1 VTAGFQ
7 CWPWMLCHGVMRVA
21 LHIRRLR
28 HGDIRDLR
36 NIGPFDAVL
45 IWFCY
50 SAITATSDSEGS
62 VRFDLPAQ
70 PIDATQALNLSSGV
84 SNCKVSR
91 GRSLSWRAEV
101 FVASSHDP
109 FHAVPYGPHELA
121 RVFMAPGSNFTLTG
135 GWVIGASF
143 LISSRATARAA
154 SAAAFNTTMASSL
167 LRDLGSLQV
176 HQKHF
181 LDRAIYTGNLLCY
194 WSDFRRLRIPLRLNW
209 CKKPRLCR
217 PSANRCWE
225 SSWMDGD
232 NRRAKS
238 EYEASRMS
246 VANKASKS
254 GASPAKSSSKKRT
267 SSEPDDF
274 ISVARRLGADE
285 DKTRFENMLGKIAAP
300 TRSENPPL
308 ASAGKAQSRKR
319 KTRSNR
325 LA

>member
-1 VTAGFQ
+1 
-7 CWPWMLCHGVMRVA
+7 
-21 LHIRRLR
+21 
-28 HGDIRDLR
+28 
-36 NIGPFDAVL
+36 
-45 IWFCY
+45 
-50 SAITATSDSEGS
+50 
-62 VRFDLPAQ
+62 
-70 PIDATQALNLSSGV
+70 
-84 SNCKVSR
+84 
-91 GRSLSWRAEV
+91 
-101 FVASSHDP
+101 
-109 FHAVPYGPHELA
+109 
-121 RVFMAPGSNFTLTG
+121 
-135 GWVIGASF
+135 
-143 LISSRATARAA
+143 
-154 SAAAFNTTMASSL
+154 
-167 LRDLGSLQV
+167 
-176 HQKHF
+176 
-181 LDRAIYTGNLLCY
+181 
-194 WSDFRRLRIPLRLNW
+194 
-209 CKKPRLCR
+209 
-217 PSANRCWE
+217 
-225 SSWMDGD
+225 MDGD